1 MVDSL
6 VETDQSKTIIVFG
19 ALIGH
24 SLQPMMN
31 LLKDLT
37 PNLVAVKSRH
47 PKAVSS
53 QEIGMAAKSANINV
67 LAVDKS
73 VSSGIKRAIESN
85 DENQK
90 ILVTG
95 SISVVAEAR
104 EWLLGIR
111 PELYK
116 NIQIVEKP
124 GI

>member
-1 MVDSL
+1 MLDSL
-6 VETDQSKTIIVFG
+6 AETDQPKTIIVFG
-19 ALIGH
+19 ALTGH

-47 PKAVSS
+47 PKAVSF
-53 QEIGMAAKSANINV
+53 QEIEMAAKRANINV
-67 LAVDKS
+67 LAIDKS
-73 VSSGIKRAIESN
+73 VSSGIKLAIESC

-116 NIQIVEKP
+116 NIRIVEKP

>member
-1 MVDSL
+1 
-6 VETDQSKTIIVFG
+6 
-19 ALIGH
+19 
-24 SLQPMMN
+24 
-31 LLKDLT
+31 
-37 PNLVAVKSRH
+37 
-47 PKAVSS
+47 
-53 QEIGMAAKSANINV
+53 MAAKSANINV